1 MPTTEDISASTST
14 LKPDSPCVGRCSTA
28 YGDEICRGCGRTFE
42 EVINWIIY
50 TDEEKAAVWTRLG
63 KA

>member
-1 MPTTEDISASTST
+1 MTATEISLVAADT

-50 TDEEKAAVWTRLG
+50 TDEEKAAVWGKLG
-63 KA
+63 KG